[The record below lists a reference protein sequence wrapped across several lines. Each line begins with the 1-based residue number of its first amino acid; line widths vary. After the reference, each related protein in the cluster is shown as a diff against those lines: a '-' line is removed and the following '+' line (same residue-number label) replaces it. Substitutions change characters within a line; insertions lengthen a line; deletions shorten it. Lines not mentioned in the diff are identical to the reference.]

1 MSRPMNPSSR
11 DEYKAIV
18 MLGIDPASKVKGGI
32 SSVVDVYRDS
42 GLFTRWRI
50 VYIGTVASGSH
61 ARKLR
66 FMVAALWSYLGLV
79 FADRVSLV
87 HAHTASRAS
96 FWRKSIFMLIARAA
110 DIPVILHL
118 HGGDF
123 ELFYRSECGKWRQ
136 RYIRYVLRSV
146 SRVVVLSQQWRTRI
160 EAIEPAARTVTI
172 GNPVAVPSIVAAV
185 DERQPADLLY
195 LGRFSERK
203 GVFDLLK
210 ACAIVR
216 SKHPSI
222 RIRCGG
228 EGDVA
233 GVEAL
238 ARELGLADSLHML
251 GWVSGAAKDR
261 ELMQATI
268 YVLPSYAEG
277 LPMGV
282 LEAMAAGTPA
292 VATSVGGIPDAIEN
306 GVSGFIVEPG
316 DIAALADRIQQLLDD
331 AGLRA
336 RFAAAARAKV
346 ASDYATQRVLA
357 QVEELYKR
365 LGAMPRPV
373 RITHP
378 HSTPDTRERLDL
390 SVGDR

>member
-1 MSRPMNPSSR
+1 MHTSSR
-11 DEYKAIV
+11 DEHKSIV
-18 MLGIDPASKVKGGI
+18 MLGIDPASKIKGGI
-32 SSVVDVYRDS
+32 SSVVDVYRES
-42 GLFTRWRI
+42 GLFNRWRI
-50 VYIGTVASGSH
+50 AYIGTVASGSH
-61 ARKLR
+61 AYKLR
-66 FMVAALWSYLGLV
+66 CFAAALRTYLKLLL
-79 FADRVSLV
+79 ADRISLV

-96 FWRKSIFMLIARAA
+96 FWRKSVFMLIARAA
-110 DIPVILHL
+110 GIPVILHL

-123 ELFYRSECGKWRQ
+123 ELFYRSECGSWRQ

-146 SRVVVLSQQWRTRI
+146 NRVIVLSQQWRARI
-160 EAIEPAARTVTI
+160 EAIEPAAQTVTI
-172 GNPVAVPSIVAAV
+172 GNPVATASIVPAIA
-185 DERQPADLLY
+185 ERQPADILY

-216 SKHPSI
+216 SKHPAI

-228 EGDVA
+228 EGEVA

-238 ARELGLADSLHML
+238 ARELGLAESLHML

-282 LEAMAAGTPA
+282 LEAMAAGTPT
-292 VATSVGGIPDAIEN
+292 VATSVGGIPDLIEN
-306 GVSGFIVEPG
+306 GVSGFLIEPG
-316 DIAALADRIQQLLDD
+316 DIDALADRIDLLLAD
-331 AGLRA
+331 ADLRE
-336 RFAAAARAKV
+336 RFAGAARAKV
-346 ASDYATQRVLA
+346 ASDYSTQRVLA
-357 QVEELYKR
+357 QIEALYKR
-365 LGAMPRPV
+365 LGVMPRPV

>member
-1 MSRPMNPSSR
+1 MNTSSR

-42 GLFTRWRI
+42 GLFARWRI
-50 VYIGTVASGSH
+50 AYIGTVASGSH
-61 ARKLR
+61 AHKLR
-66 FMVAALWSYLGLV
+66 CLAVALWAYLKLV
-79 FADRVSLV
+79 FAGQVSLV

-110 DIPVILHL
+110 GIPVILHL

-123 ELFYRSECGKWRQ
+123 ELFYRDECGRLRQ

-146 SRVVVLSQQWRTRI
+146 NRVVVLSQRWRARI
-160 EAIEPAARTVTI
+160 EAIEPAAKTVTI
-172 GNPVAVPSIVAAV
+172 GNPVAIASIVPSIA
-185 DERQPADLLY
+185 ERQPADLLY

-203 GVFDLLK
+203 GVFDLLA

-216 SKHPSI
+216 SQFPQL

-233 GVEAL
+233 GVEAR
-238 ARELGLADSLHML
+238 ARELGLADALHML

-277 LPMGV
+277 LPMGM
-282 LEAMAAGTPA
+282 LEAMAVGTPT
-292 VATSVGGIPDAIEN
+292 VATTVGGIPDAIEN
-306 GVSGFIVEPG
+306 GVNGFLVEPG
-316 DIAALADRIQQLLDD
+316 DVDALAARIQQLLAD
-331 AGLRA
+331 AGLRE
-336 RFAAAARAKV
+336 RFAAAARARV
-346 ASDYATQRVLA
+346 ASDYGTQRVLA
-357 QVEELYKR
+357 QIEELYKR
-365 LGAMPRPV
+365 LGVLPRPV
-373 RITHP
+373 RITHL
-378 HSTPDTRERLDL
+378 HSPDTRERLDL

>member
-1 MSRPMNPSSR
+1 MNAASR
-11 DEYKAIV
+11 DEHKLIV

-42 GLFTRWRI
+42 GLFARWRI
-50 VYIGTVASGSH
+50 AYIGTVASGSH
-61 ARKLR
+61 AHKMRCL
-66 FMVAALWSYLGLV
+66 ALALWAFLKLV
-79 FADRVSLV
+79 FAERISLV

-96 FWRKSIFMLIARAA
+96 FWRKSIFMLIARSAG
-110 DIPVILHL
+110 IPVILHL

-136 RYIRYVLRSV
+136 RYIRYVLRTV

-160 EAIEPAARTVTI
+160 EAIEPAAKTVTI
-172 GNPVAVPSIVAAV
+172 GNPVAVASIVPSIA
-185 DERQPADLLY
+185 ERQPADLLY

-203 GVFDLLK
+203 GVFDLLE
-210 ACAIVR
+210 ACEIVR
-216 SKHPSI
+216 AKYPSL

-233 GVEAL
+233 GVETR
-238 ARELGLADSLHML
+238 ARELGLADALHML

-268 YVLPSYAEG
+268 YVLPSHAEG

-282 LEAMAAGTPA
+282 LEAMAAGTP
-292 VATSVGGIPDAIEN
+292 VIATTVGGIPDAIEN
-306 GVSGFIVEPG
+306 GVSGFLVEPG
-316 DIAALADRIQQLLDD
+316 DVPALAERIQQLLADSE
-331 AGLRA
+331 LRE

-346 ASDYATQRVLA
+346 MSDYATQRLLA

-365 LGAMPRPV
+365 LGVMPRPV

-378 HSTPDTRERLDL
+378 HSSPDTRERLDL